1 MKKIFPSVVENTL
14 IADNIF
20 KLVLEDSFP
29 HDEFKPGKF
38 LHVKC
43 SKGLDPLLRRP
54 MSICDISDDERYLTV
69 LYRKEGR
76 GTTLLSEYQAGEKID
91 ILAPLGNNF
100 ELPAEYENAENS
112 TGDLQKQCLT
122 KKVLLI
128 GGGIG
133 VPPLYYLG
141 RKLKAAGHSIVSIL
155 GFNAA
160 KDVFY
165 ENEFKSLGEVFVTT
179 VDGSY
184 GMKGFVTDAL
194 AEIENAEI
202 VDCGS
207 SSDRTAHNRTSSR
220 LRRTNDRSVRVIS
233 SDAEDASHVSGSYPS
248 KQKYKLDSSSL
259 HEDHEDDENAEIED
273 CGPSSRTAHNRTSSR
288 LRRTNDRSV
297 PLVHED
303 HEDDEN
309 AEIEDCE
316 PSYDVMYSCGP
327 KSMLKALQSRISS
340 DKLAYMSL
348 EERMGCG
355 VGACLACVCNY
366 NEGFERDKNY
376 SRVCTEGP
384 VYKLHEISL

>member
-1 MKKIFPSVVENTL
+1 MKKIFPNVVENTL

-20 KLVLEDSFP
+20 KLVLEDNIP

-69 LYRKEGR
+69 LYRREGR
-76 GTTLLSEYQAGEKID
+76 GTTLLSEYRAGEKID

-100 ELPAEYENAENS
+100 ELPAEYNGDKNAA
-112 TGDLQKQCLT
+112 GDLQQQCLS
-122 KKVLLI
+122 KKILLI

-141 RKLKAAGHSIVSIL
+141 RKLKAAGHSIISIL

-165 ENEFKSLGEVFVTT
+165 ENEFKSLGEVFITT

-220 LRRTNDRSVRVIS
+220 LRRTNDRSV
-233 SDAEDASHVSGSYPS
+233 
-248 KQKYKLDSSSL
+248 
-259 HEDHEDDENAEIED
+259 
-273 CGPSSRTAHNRTSSR
+273 
-288 LRRTNDRSV
+288 

-309 AEIEDCE
+309 AEIVDWE

-327 KSMLKALQSRISS
+327 KAMLKALQSRISS

-366 NEGFERDKNY
+366 NEGFERDKSY

>member
-1 MKKIFPSVVENTL
+1 MKKIFPNVVENTL

-100 ELPAEYENAENS
+100 ELPSE
-112 TGDLQKQCLT
+112 LQADKNTAGNVQEQCLS
-122 KKVLLI
+122 KKILLI

-141 RKLKAAGHSIVSIL
+141 RKLKAAGHSIISIL

-165 ENEFKSLGEVFVTT
+165 ENEFKSLGEVFITT

-184 GMKGFVTDAL
+184 GTKGFVTDAL
-194 AEIENAEI
+194 AEIENAENG
-202 VDCGS
+202 VVQGS
-207 SSDRTAHNRTSSR
+207 LKDW
-220 LRRTNDRSVRVIS
+220 
-233 SDAEDASHVSGSYPS
+233 
-248 KQKYKLDSSSL
+248 
-259 HEDHEDDENAEIED
+259 
-273 CGPSSRTAHNRTSSR
+273 
-288 LRRTNDRSV
+288 
-297 PLVHED
+297 
-303 HEDDEN
+303 
-309 AEIEDCE
+309 E
-316 PSYDVMYSCGP
+316 PSYDVVYSCGP
-327 KSMLKALQSRISS
+327 KAMLKALQSKISS

>member
-100 ELPAEYENAENS
+100 ELPAEYENGENS
-112 TGDLQKQCLT
+112 TDGLQKQCLT

-141 RKLKAAGHSIVSIL
+141 RKLKAAGHSIISIL

-165 ENEFKSLGEVFVTT
+165 ENEFKSLGEVFITT

-184 GMKGFVTDAL
+184 GTKGFVTDAL
-194 AEIENAEI
+194 TEIENAENG
-202 VDCGS
+202 VVQGS
-207 SSDRTAHNRTSSR
+207 
-220 LRRTNDRSVRVIS
+220 L
-233 SDAEDASHVSGSYPS
+233 EDW
-248 KQKYKLDSSSL
+248 
-259 HEDHEDDENAEIED
+259 
-273 CGPSSRTAHNRTSSR
+273 
-288 LRRTNDRSV
+288 
-297 PLVHED
+297 
-303 HEDDEN
+303 
-309 AEIEDCE
+309 E
-316 PSYDVMYSCGP
+316 PSYDVVYSCGP
-327 KSMLKALQSRISS
+327 KAMLKALQSSISS

>member
-141 RKLKAAGHSIVSIL
+141 RKLKAAGHSIISIL

-165 ENEFKSLGEVFVTT
+165 ENEFKSLGEVFITT

-202 VDCGS
+202 VDW
-207 SSDRTAHNRTSSR
+207 
-220 LRRTNDRSVRVIS
+220 
-233 SDAEDASHVSGSYPS
+233 
-248 KQKYKLDSSSL
+248 
-259 HEDHEDDENAEIED
+259 
-273 CGPSSRTAHNRTSSR
+273 
-288 LRRTNDRSV
+288 
-297 PLVHED
+297 
-303 HEDDEN
+303 
-309 AEIEDCE
+309 E

-327 KSMLKALQSRISS
+327 KAMLKALQSRISS

>member
-100 ELPAEYENAENS
+100 ELPAEYENGENS

-141 RKLKAAGHSIVSIL
+141 RKLKAAGHSIISIL

-165 ENEFKSLGEVFVTT
+165 ENEFKALGEVFITT

-194 AEIENAEI
+194 AKIESLNDAEIE
-202 VDCGS
+202 DCES
-207 SSDRTAHNRTSSR
+207 SSDRTAPNRTSSR
-220 LRRTNDRSVRVIS
+220 LRRTNDRSVL
-233 SDAEDASHVSGSYPS
+233 
-248 KQKYKLDSSSL
+248 Q
-259 HEDHEDDENAEIED
+259 
-273 CGPSSRTAHNRTSSR
+273 
-288 LRRTNDRSV
+288 
-297 PLVHED
+297 VHED

-309 AEIEDCE
+309 AEIEDCESSSDRTAPNRTSSRLRRTNDRSVLQVHEDHEDDENAEIVDWE

-340 DKLAYMSL
+340 NKLAYMSL

>member
-100 ELPAEYENAENS
+100 ELPSEYENGENS

-141 RKLKAAGHSIVSIL
+141 RKLKAAGHSIISIL

-165 ENEFKSLGEVFVTT
+165 ENEFKSLGEVFITT

-194 AEIENAEI
+194 VGIENAEI
-202 VDCGS
+202 VDW
-207 SSDRTAHNRTSSR
+207 
-220 LRRTNDRSVRVIS
+220 
-233 SDAEDASHVSGSYPS
+233 
-248 KQKYKLDSSSL
+248 
-259 HEDHEDDENAEIED
+259 
-273 CGPSSRTAHNRTSSR
+273 
-288 LRRTNDRSV
+288 
-297 PLVHED
+297 
-303 HEDDEN
+303 
-309 AEIEDCE
+309 E

>member
-1 MKKIFPSVVENTL
+1 MKKIFPSVVENNL

-100 ELPAEYENAENS
+100 ELPSEYENAENS

-141 RKLKAAGHSIVSIL
+141 RKLKAAGHSIISIL

-194 AEIENAEI
+194 AGI
-202 VDCGS
+202 
-207 SSDRTAHNRTSSR
+207 
-220 LRRTNDRSVRVIS
+220 
-233 SDAEDASHVSGSYPS
+233 
-248 KQKYKLDSSSL
+248 
-259 HEDHEDDENAEIED
+259 ENAEIED
-273 CGPSSRTAHNRTSSR
+273 CG
-288 LRRTNDRSV
+288 
-297 PLVHED
+297 
-303 HEDDEN
+303 
-309 AEIEDCE
+309 

>member
-1 MKKIFPSVVENTL
+1 MKKIFPNVVENTL

-20 KLVLEDSFP
+20 KLVLEDNFP

-69 LYRKEGR
+69 LYRREGR
-76 GTTLLSEYQAGEKID
+76 GTTLLSEYRAGEKID

-100 ELPAEYENAENS
+100 ELPAGYNGDKNAA
-112 TGDLQKQCLT
+112 GDLQQQCLS
-122 KKVLLI
+122 KKILLI

-141 RKLKAAGHSIVSIL
+141 RKLKAAGHSIISIL

-165 ENEFKSLGEVFVTT
+165 ENEFKSLGEVFITT

-184 GMKGFVTDAL
+184 GMKGFVIDAL
-194 AEIENAEI
+194 AEIESAEI
-202 VDCGS
+202 V
-207 SSDRTAHNRTSSR
+207 
-220 LRRTNDRSVRVIS
+220 
-233 SDAEDASHVSGSYPS
+233 
-248 KQKYKLDSSSL
+248 
-259 HEDHEDDENAEIED
+259 
-273 CGPSSRTAHNRTSSR
+273 
-288 LRRTNDRSV
+288 
-297 PLVHED
+297 
-303 HEDDEN
+303 
-309 AEIEDCE
+309 DCE

-327 KSMLKALQSRISS
+327 KAMLKALQSRISS

-366 NEGFERDKNY
+366 NEGFERDKSY

>member
-1 MKKIFPSVVENTL
+1 
-14 IADNIF
+14 
-20 KLVLEDSFP
+20 
-29 HDEFKPGKF
+29 
-38 LHVKC
+38 
-43 SKGLDPLLRRP
+43 

-100 ELPAEYENAENS
+100 ELPAECENGENS

-141 RKLKAAGHSIVSIL
+141 RKLKAAGHSIISIL

-165 ENEFKSLGEVFVTT
+165 ENEFKALGEVFITT

-194 AEIENAEI
+194 AKIESLNNAEI
-202 VDCGS
+202 VDCES

-220 LRRTNDRSVRVIS
+220 LRRTNDRSVL
-233 SDAEDASHVSGSYPS
+233 
-248 KQKYKLDSSSL
+248 Q
-259 HEDHEDDENAEIED
+259 
-273 CGPSSRTAHNRTSSR
+273 
-288 LRRTNDRSV
+288 
-297 PLVHED
+297 VHED

-309 AEIEDCE
+309 AEIVDCE

-327 KSMLKALQSRISS
+327 KSMLKALQSKISS

>member
-69 LYRKEGR
+69 LYRREGR

-100 ELPAEYENAENS
+100 ELPAEFGA
-112 TGDLQKQCLT
+112 DQKTEDGVLEQNLS
-122 KKVLLI
+122 KRILLI

-141 RKLKAAGHSIVSIL
+141 RKLKAAGHSIISIL

-165 ENEFKSLGEVFVTT
+165 ENEFKSLGEVFITT

-184 GMKGFVTDAL
+184 GMKGFVTDAFAKIESL
-194 AEIENAEI
+194 NGGENAEI
-202 VDCGS
+202 VDLGS

-220 LRRTNDRSVRVIS
+220 LRRTNDRSVL
-233 SDAEDASHVSGSYPS
+233 E
-248 KQKYKLDSSSL
+248 
-259 HEDHEDDENAEIED
+259 
-273 CGPSSRTAHNRTSSR
+273 
-288 LRRTNDRSV
+288 
-297 PLVHED
+297 VHED

-309 AEIEDCE
+309 AGIVDWE
-316 PSYDVMYSCGP
+316 PSYYDVMYSCGP
-327 KSMLKALQSRISS
+327 KTMLKALQSRISS

>member
-1 MKKIFPSVVENTL
+1 MKKIFPNVVENTL

-100 ELPAEYENAENS
+100 ELPSE
-112 TGDLQKQCLT
+112 LQADKNTAGNVQEQCLS
-122 KKVLLI
+122 KKILLI

-141 RKLKAAGHSIVSIL
+141 RKLKAAGHSIISIL

-165 ENEFKSLGEVFVTT
+165 ENEFKSLGEVFITT

-184 GMKGFVTDAL
+184 GTKGFVTDAL
-194 AEIENAEI
+194 A
-202 VDCGS
+202 
-207 SSDRTAHNRTSSR
+207 
-220 LRRTNDRSVRVIS
+220 RSVL
-233 SDAEDASHVSGSYPS
+233 
-248 KQKYKLDSSSL
+248 Q
-259 HEDHEDDENAEIED
+259 
-273 CGPSSRTAHNRTSSR
+273 
-288 LRRTNDRSV
+288 
-297 PLVHED
+297 VHED

-309 AEIEDCE
+309 AENGVVQGSLKDWE
-316 PSYDVMYSCGP
+316 PSYDVVYSCGP
-327 KSMLKALQSRISS
+327 KAMLKALQSKISS

>member
-100 ELPAEYENAENS
+100 ELPAELGA
-112 TGDLQKQCLT
+112 D
-122 KKVLLI
+122 KKTEDGLLEQNLSKRILLI

-165 ENEFKSLGEVFVTT
+165 ENEFKSLGEVFITT

-194 AEIENAEI
+194 AKIESMNDVEI
-202 VDCGS
+202 VDW
-207 SSDRTAHNRTSSR
+207 
-220 LRRTNDRSVRVIS
+220 
-233 SDAEDASHVSGSYPS
+233 
-248 KQKYKLDSSSL
+248 
-259 HEDHEDDENAEIED
+259 
-273 CGPSSRTAHNRTSSR
+273 
-288 LRRTNDRSV
+288 
-297 PLVHED
+297 
-303 HEDDEN
+303 
-309 AEIEDCE
+309 E
-316 PSYDVMYSCGP
+316 PSCDVVYSCGP
-327 KSMLKALQSRISS
+327 KAMLKALQSRISS

>member
-100 ELPAEYENAENS
+100 ELPSELEADKNTAGNVQE
-112 TGDLQKQCLT
+112 QCLS
-122 KKVLLI
+122 KKILLI

-141 RKLKAAGHSIVSIL
+141 RKLKAAGHSIISIL

-165 ENEFKSLGEVFVTT
+165 ENEFKSLGEVFITT

-184 GMKGFVTDAL
+184 GTKGFVTDAL
-194 AEIENAEI
+194 AEIENAENG
-202 VDCGS
+202 VVQGS
-207 SSDRTAHNRTSSR
+207 
-220 LRRTNDRSVRVIS
+220 L
-233 SDAEDASHVSGSYPS
+233 EDW
-248 KQKYKLDSSSL
+248 
-259 HEDHEDDENAEIED
+259 
-273 CGPSSRTAHNRTSSR
+273 
-288 LRRTNDRSV
+288 
-297 PLVHED
+297 
-303 HEDDEN
+303 
-309 AEIEDCE
+309 E
-316 PSYDVMYSCGP
+316 PSYDVVYSCGP
-327 KSMLKALQSRISS
+327 KAMLKALQSKISS

>member
-100 ELPAEYENAENS
+100 ELPSQLEADKK
-112 TGDLQKQCLT
+112 TGDGVLEESSS
-122 KKVLLI
+122 KKILLI

-141 RKLKAAGHSIVSIL
+141 RKLKAAGHSIISIL

-165 ENEFKSLGEVFVTT
+165 ENEFKSLGEVFITT

-194 AEIENAEI
+194 ARSVLEVHEDHEDDENAEI
-202 VDCGS
+202 VDGEPS
-207 SSDRTAHNRTSSR
+207 SNRTVHNRTSSR

-259 HEDHEDDENAEIED
+259 HEDHEDDENAEIVD
-273 CGPSSRTAHNRTSSR
+273 W
-288 LRRTNDRSV
+288 
-297 PLVHED
+297 
-303 HEDDEN
+303 
-309 AEIEDCE
+309 E
-316 PSYDVMYSCGP
+316 PSYDVVYSCGP
-327 KSMLKALQSRISS
+327 KAMLKALQSKISS

-384 VYKLHEISL
+384 VYKLHEINL

>member
-1 MKKIFPSVVENTL
+1 
-14 IADNIF
+14 
-20 KLVLEDSFP
+20 
-29 HDEFKPGKF
+29 
-38 LHVKC
+38 
-43 SKGLDPLLRRP
+43 
-54 MSICDISDDERYLTV
+54 
-69 LYRKEGR
+69 
-76 GTTLLSEYQAGEKID
+76 LSEYQTGEKID

-100 ELPAEYENAENS
+100 ELPSELEA
-112 TGDLQKQCLT
+112 D
-122 KKVLLI
+122 KKTEGGVLEKNLSKRILLI

-141 RKLKAAGHSIVSIL
+141 RKLKAAGHSIISIL

-165 ENEFKSLGEVFVTT
+165 ENEFKSLGEVFITT

-194 AEIENAEI
+194 A
-202 VDCGS
+202 
-207 SSDRTAHNRTSSR
+207 
-220 LRRTNDRSVRVIS
+220 RSVL
-233 SDAEDASHVSGSYPS
+233 E
-248 KQKYKLDSSSL
+248 
-259 HEDHEDDENAEIED
+259 
-273 CGPSSRTAHNRTSSR
+273 
-288 LRRTNDRSV
+288 
-297 PLVHED
+297 VHED

-327 KSMLKALQSRISS
+327 KPMLKALQSKISP

>member
-100 ELPAEYENAENS
+100 ELPAECENGENS

-141 RKLKAAGHSIVSIL
+141 RKLKAAGHSIISIL

-165 ENEFKSLGEVFVTT
+165 ENEFKALGEVFITT

-194 AEIENAEI
+194 AKIESLNNAEI
-202 VDCGS
+202 VDCES

-220 LRRTNDRSVRVIS
+220 LRRTNDRSVL
-233 SDAEDASHVSGSYPS
+233 
-248 KQKYKLDSSSL
+248 Q
-259 HEDHEDDENAEIED
+259 
-273 CGPSSRTAHNRTSSR
+273 
-288 LRRTNDRSV
+288 
-297 PLVHED
+297 VHED

-309 AEIEDCE
+309 AEIVDCE

>member
-1 MKKIFPSVVENTL
+1 MKKIFPNVVENTL

-100 ELPAEYENAENS
+100 ELPSELEADKNTAGNVQE
-112 TGDLQKQCLT
+112 QCLS
-122 KKVLLI
+122 KKILLI

-141 RKLKAAGHSIVSIL
+141 RKLKAAGHSIISIL

-165 ENEFKSLGEVFVTT
+165 ENEFKSLGEVFITT

-184 GMKGFVTDAL
+184 GTKGFVTDAL

-202 VDCGS
+202 
-207 SSDRTAHNRTSSR
+207 
-220 LRRTNDRSVRVIS
+220 
-233 SDAEDASHVSGSYPS
+233 
-248 KQKYKLDSSSL
+248 
-259 HEDHEDDENAEIED
+259 
-273 CGPSSRTAHNRTSSR
+273 
-288 LRRTNDRSV
+288 
-297 PLVHED
+297 
-303 HEDDEN
+303 
-309 AEIEDCE
+309 EDCE
-316 PSYDVMYSCGP
+316 PSYDVVYSCGP
-327 KSMLKALQSRISS
+327 KAMLKALQSKISS

>member
-100 ELPAEYENAENS
+100 ELPSELEADKNTAGNVQE
-112 TGDLQKQCLT
+112 QCLS
-122 KKVLLI
+122 KKILLI

-141 RKLKAAGHSIVSIL
+141 RKLKAAGHSIISIL

-165 ENEFKSLGEVFVTT
+165 ENEFKSLGEVFITT

-184 GMKGFVTDAL
+184 GTKGFVTDAL

-202 VDCGS
+202 
-207 SSDRTAHNRTSSR
+207 
-220 LRRTNDRSVRVIS
+220 
-233 SDAEDASHVSGSYPS
+233 
-248 KQKYKLDSSSL
+248 
-259 HEDHEDDENAEIED
+259 
-273 CGPSSRTAHNRTSSR
+273 
-288 LRRTNDRSV
+288 
-297 PLVHED
+297 
-303 HEDDEN
+303 
-309 AEIEDCE
+309 EDCE
-316 PSYDVMYSCGP
+316 PSYDVVYSCGP
-327 KSMLKALQSRISS
+327 KAMLKALQSSISS

>member
-54 MSICDISDDERYLTV
+54 MSIFDISDDERYLTV
-69 LYRKEGR
+69 LYRREGR

-100 ELPAEYENAENS
+100 ELPAEFGA
-112 TGDLQKQCLT
+112 DQKTEDGVLEQNLS
-122 KKVLLI
+122 KRILLI

-141 RKLKAAGHSIVSIL
+141 RKLKAAGHSIISIL

-165 ENEFKSLGEVFVTT
+165 ENEFKSLGEVFITT
-179 VDGSY
+179 VDGSC

-194 AEIENAEI
+194 AKIESMNGGENAEI
-202 VDCGS
+202 VDLGS
-207 SSDRTAHNRTSSR
+207 SFDRTAHNRTSSR
-220 LRRTNDRSVRVIS
+220 LRRTNDRSVL
-233 SDAEDASHVSGSYPS
+233 E
-248 KQKYKLDSSSL
+248 
-259 HEDHEDDENAEIED
+259 
-273 CGPSSRTAHNRTSSR
+273 
-288 LRRTNDRSV
+288 
-297 PLVHED
+297 VHED

-309 AEIEDCE
+309 AGIVDWE
-316 PSYDVMYSCGP
+316 PSYYDVMYSCGP
-327 KSMLKALQSRISS
+327 KTMLKALQSRISS

>member
-1 MKKIFPSVVENTL
+1 
-14 IADNIF
+14 
-20 KLVLEDSFP
+20 
-29 HDEFKPGKF
+29 
-38 LHVKC
+38 
-43 SKGLDPLLRRP
+43 
-54 MSICDISDDERYLTV
+54 V
-69 LYRKEGR
+69 LYRREGR

-100 ELPAEYENAENS
+100 ELPAEVGA
-112 TGDLQKQCLT
+112 DQKTEDGVLEQNLS
-122 KKVLLI
+122 KRILLI

-141 RKLKAAGHSIVSIL
+141 RKLKAAGHSIISIL

-165 ENEFKSLGEVFVTT
+165 ENEFKSLGEVFITT
-179 VDGSY
+179 VDGSC

-194 AEIENAEI
+194 AKIESMNGDENAEI
-202 VDCGS
+202 VDLGS

-259 HEDHEDDENAEIED
+259 HEDHEDDENAGIVD
-273 CGPSSRTAHNRTSSR
+273 W
-288 LRRTNDRSV
+288 
-297 PLVHED
+297 
-303 HEDDEN
+303 
-309 AEIEDCE
+309 E
-316 PSYDVMYSCGP
+316 PSYYDVMYSCGP
-327 KSMLKALQSRISS
+327 KTMLKALQSRISS

>member
-100 ELPAEYENAENS
+100 ELPSEIETSSKTEDKALEQN
-112 TGDLQKQCLT
+112 LRQRI
-122 KKVLLI
+122 LLI

-141 RKLKAAGHSIVSIL
+141 RKLKAAGHSIISIL

-165 ENEFKSLGEVFVTT
+165 ENEFKSLGEVFITT

-202 VDCGS
+202 VDW
-207 SSDRTAHNRTSSR
+207 
-220 LRRTNDRSVRVIS
+220 
-233 SDAEDASHVSGSYPS
+233 
-248 KQKYKLDSSSL
+248 
-259 HEDHEDDENAEIED
+259 
-273 CGPSSRTAHNRTSSR
+273 
-288 LRRTNDRSV
+288 
-297 PLVHED
+297 
-303 HEDDEN
+303 
-309 AEIEDCE
+309 E

-327 KSMLKALQSRISS
+327 KSMLKALQSKISS
-340 DKLAYMSL
+340 DRLAYMSL

>member
-100 ELPAEYENAENS
+100 ELPSEYENGENS

-194 AEIENAEI
+194 AGI
-202 VDCGS
+202 
-207 SSDRTAHNRTSSR
+207 
-220 LRRTNDRSVRVIS
+220 
-233 SDAEDASHVSGSYPS
+233 
-248 KQKYKLDSSSL
+248 
-259 HEDHEDDENAEIED
+259 ENAEIED

-297 PLVHED
+297 LQVHED

>member
-165 ENEFKSLGEVFVTT
+165 ENEFKSLGEVFITT

-202 VDCGS
+202 VDW
-207 SSDRTAHNRTSSR
+207 
-220 LRRTNDRSVRVIS
+220 
-233 SDAEDASHVSGSYPS
+233 
-248 KQKYKLDSSSL
+248 
-259 HEDHEDDENAEIED
+259 
-273 CGPSSRTAHNRTSSR
+273 
-288 LRRTNDRSV
+288 
-297 PLVHED
+297 
-303 HEDDEN
+303 
-309 AEIEDCE
+309 E

-384 VYKLHEISL
+384 VYKLHEIIL

>member
-1 MKKIFPSVVENTL
+1 MKKIFPNVVENTL

-100 ELPAEYENAENS
+100 ELPSELEADKNTAGNVQE
-112 TGDLQKQCLT
+112 QCLS
-122 KKVLLI
+122 KKILLI

-141 RKLKAAGHSIVSIL
+141 RKLKAAGHSIISIL

-165 ENEFKSLGEVFVTT
+165 ENEFKSLGEVFITT

-194 AEIENAEI
+194 AEIENTETEETPAQRA
-202 VDCGS
+202 V
-207 SSDRTAHNRTSSR
+207 SR
-220 LRRTNDRSVRVIS
+220 LRRTNDRSVL
-233 SDAEDASHVSGSYPS
+233 
-248 KQKYKLDSSSL
+248 Q
-259 HEDHEDDENAEIED
+259 
-273 CGPSSRTAHNRTSSR
+273 
-288 LRRTNDRSV
+288 
-297 PLVHED
+297 VHED

-309 AEIEDCE
+309 AENGVVQGSLKDWE
-316 PSYDVMYSCGP
+316 PSYDVVYSCGP
-327 KSMLKALQSRISS
+327 KAMLKALQSKISS

>member
-1 MKKIFPSVVENTL
+1 MKKIFPSVIENTL

-76 GTTLLSEYQAGEKID
+76 GTTLLSEYQVGEKID
-91 ILAPLGNNF
+91 ILAPLGNSF
-100 ELPAEYENAENS
+100 ELPAQWEDDRNAELVNPE
-112 TGDLQKQCLT
+112 QCLN
-122 KKVLLI
+122 KRILLI

-141 RKLKAAGHSIVSIL
+141 RKLKAAGHSVVSIL
-155 GFNAA
+155 GFNSA

-165 ENEFKSLGEVFVTT
+165 ENEFKDLGELFITT

-194 AEIENAEI
+194 AMIEKK
-202 VDCGS
+202 
-207 SSDRTAHNRTSSR
+207 SD
-220 LRRTNDRSVRVIS
+220 
-233 SDAEDASHVSGSYPS
+233 G
-248 KQKYKLDSSSL
+248 
-259 HEDHEDDENAEIED
+259 ENAEIED
-273 CGPSSRTAHNRTSSR
+273 CQ
-288 LRRTNDRSV
+288 
-297 PLVHED
+297 
-303 HEDDEN
+303 
-309 AEIEDCE
+309 

-327 KSMLKALQSRISS
+327 KAMLKALQSKISS